1 MAITIKET
9 FTVEAPIE
17 RVWQFVMDP
26 EMVVTCMPG
35 AELEEVL
42 DGKTFLGKVSVKVGA
57 ITTSYSGKVTFTL
70 VDAEGH
76 NVEMTAEGTETGG
89 GTAKGTM
96 SSRLQTLDS
105 GETEVVIESTVDLT
119 GRIMQVGR
127 GMIQGVSHQLFLQFV
142 ASAKERLEAAE
153 GEAEGEMVSE
163 PASAAAEPISI
174 LPLLTKTLWSAV
186 TGFFGR
192 LFRRPGA

>member
-9 FTVEAPIE
+9 FVVQAPIE

-35 AELEEVL
+35 AELEEIV
-42 DGKTFLGKVSVKVGA
+42 DEKTFLGKVSVKVGA
-57 ITTSYSGKVTFTL
+57 ITTSYSGKVTFTM
-70 VDAEGH
+70 VDAEAH

-96 SSRLQTLDS
+96 SSRLRTLDS
-105 GETEVVIESTVDLT
+105 GETEVVAEATVDLT

-142 ASAKERLEAAE
+142 ASVKERLEAAE
-153 GEAEGEMVSE
+153 GEEVSE
-163 PASAAAEPISI
+163 SAPAAAQPISI
-174 LPLLTKTLWSAV
+174 LPLLIKTLWSAG
-186 TGFFGR
+186 TNFFRR
-192 LFRRPGA
+192 LFRRPQA